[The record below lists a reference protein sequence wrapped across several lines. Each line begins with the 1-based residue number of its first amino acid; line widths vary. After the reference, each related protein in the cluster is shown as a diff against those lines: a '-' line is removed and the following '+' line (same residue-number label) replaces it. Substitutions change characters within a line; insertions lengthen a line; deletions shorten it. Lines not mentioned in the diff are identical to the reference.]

1 MAASAA
7 VSSWLEESL
16 IVKAEKSA
24 SDFFSNMARVVRA
37 TFFCKDKHWDSRKI
51 FFIKRQP
58 QAGRETASCRG
69 AYRLWASAPPSRRR
83 RKS

>member
-1 MAASAA
+1 
-7 VSSWLEESL
+7 
-16 IVKAEKSA
+16 
-24 SDFFSNMARVVRA
+24 MARVVRA

-69 AYRLWASAPPSRRR
+69 AYRL
-83 RKS
+83 